1 MLSLFVKVCLVII
14 FIFFINKYDLVEKLD
29 DIIKGKLSL
38 KEGFNNLILPK
49 EEAIKIMIEDQLPI
63 YNLGLVNE
71 GNYIDEMSLYFKRH
85 IFPIKGINTKGKLRM
100 IGHYTEFGGKIREE
114 ILEDDALEMFW
125 FIDKDTAYGGSA
137 PIIPLLSA
145 ILSVH
150 GRKFN
155 KMSIQES
162 CDIGCKDT
170 LAVFFRSASLITHS
184 RKIDISNL

>member
-1 MLSLFVKVCLVII
+1 MDFQDTLSLMIYDDKCYVCIKFAKLMN
-14 FIFFINKYDLVEKLD
+14 FI
-29 DIIKGKLSL
+29 
-38 KEGFNNLILPK
+38 
-49 EEAIKIMIEDQLPI
+49 A
-63 YNLGLVNE
+63 
-71 GNYIDEMSLYFKRH
+71 
-85 IFPIKGINTKGKLRM
+85 KGKLRM

-125 FIDKDTAYGGSA
+125 FIDKNTAYGGRA
-137 PIIPLLSA
+137 AIIPLLSA

-155 KMSIQES
+155 EMSIQES